1 MPESPVLTSWKE
13 IAAYLGKGVR
23 TVQRW
28 EEELRLPVRRPYGL
42 DKHVVVA
49 LPEELDKWVHER
61 LRPRD
66 NRPPA
71 HAQSDRTA
79 QIERMHRLLQV
90 MQQRT
95 ETLQKNVETLQK
107 SATSMAE
114 KRGPFRGPREA
125 MTAKGDTRIKSSAV
139 V

>member
-61 LRPRD
+61 LKPRGDRPD
-66 NRPPA
+66 NARA
-71 HAQSDRTA
+71 LRNSQVDRL
-79 QIERMHRLLQV
+79 HRLLQV
-90 MQQRT
+90 MHQRT
-95 ETLQKNVETLQK
+95 AILQKNVEMLQK
-107 SATSMAE
+107 SAAEMAQ
-114 KRGPFRGPREA
+114 KRGPLHRPREA
-125 MTAKGDTRIKSSAV
+125 VTEKGAPRTTKSSAV
-139 V
+139 M

>member
-49 LPEELDKWVHER
+49 LPEELDKWMHDR
-61 LRPRD
+61 LRPRGD
-66 NRPPA
+66 NRA
-71 HAQSDRTA
+71 TDTHVARIS

-95 ETLQKNVETLQK
+95 EILQKNVETLQK
-107 SATSMAE
+107 SAAQMAQ
-114 KRGPFRGPREA
+114 KRAPFRRSPDAVTE
-125 MTAKGDTRIKSSAV
+125 TKSKNPV
-139 V
+139 VM

>member
-61 LRPRD
+61 LRPR
-66 NRPPA
+66 
-71 HAQSDRTA
+71 SDRATNA
-79 QIERMHRLLQV
+79 HGTRTDQIARLHRLLQV

-95 ETLQKNVETLQK
+95 EILQKNVEILRN
-107 SATSMAE
+107 SAASMAE
-114 KRGPFRGPREA
+114 KRGPFRRPQQA
-125 MTAKGDTRIKSSAV
+125 VTAKNDTKTKDSAV
-139 V
+139 M